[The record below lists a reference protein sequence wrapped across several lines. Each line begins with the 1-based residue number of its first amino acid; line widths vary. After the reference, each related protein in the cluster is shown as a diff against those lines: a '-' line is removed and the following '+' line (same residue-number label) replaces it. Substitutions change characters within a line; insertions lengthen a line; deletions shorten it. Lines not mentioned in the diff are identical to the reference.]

1 MPLSIKS
8 KKDKS
13 SEHKPEE
20 TTVLKTPLRYKKITV
35 KVGSNVL
42 TKSDGT
48 LNDANILHLVDQI
61 TFLHQKGVEIVLVS
75 SGAVAAGK
83 SEIGIRKKLDTV
95 SARQLWSAVG
105 QVKLINK
112 YAEAFRKYGIACAQV
127 LTTKENFSD
136 RLHYLNMKNCISTL
150 IENKVIPIVNE
161 NDTISVTELM
171 FTDND
176 ELSGLIASM
185 EDSEALIIL
194 SNIDGIYDGSPDL
207 SESQVIR
214 EVTTKSK
221 SLNEAISTSKSSF
234 GRGGMLTK
242 YHMAKKVAKGGIN
255 VHIANG
261 MKENTLLR
269 IMNPLEDIIHTTFLS
284 EKKKSSN
291 VKKWISYSESFAKG
305 EMIVNEGA
313 KKALLSDQASS
324 LLPVGV
330 VSIEGTF
337 EKGDLVKIKS
347 EDGMLIGIGKAEYG
361 SEKAEKYKGNK
372 NKKAVVHY
380 DYLYLM
386 E

>member
-1 MPLSIKS
+1 M
-8 KKDKS
+8 
-13 SEHKPEE
+13 
-20 TTVLKTPLRYKKITV
+20 KTKLRYKKITV

-48 LNDANILHLVDQI
+48 LSDANISHLVDQMAR
-61 TFLHQKGVEIVLVS
+61 LRQEGVEIVLVS
-75 SGAVAAGK
+75 SGAVAAGRG
-83 SEIGIRKKLDTV
+83 EIGNGRKLDTV

-105 QVKLINK
+105 QVKMINK
-112 YAEAFRKYGIACAQV
+112 WAEAFSKYGIVCAQV

-136 RLHYLNMKNCISTL
+136 RVHYLNMKNCISTL

-185 EDSEALIIL
+185 EGSEALIIL
-194 SNIDGIYDGSPDL
+194 SNIDGIYDGSPEL
-207 SESQVIR
+207 PESKVIR
-214 EVTTKSK
+214 EITMKSK
-221 SLNEAISTSKSSF
+221 PLNEAISTSKSSF

-242 YHMAKKVAKGGIN
+242 YHIAKKVAKGGIN

-261 MKENTLLR
+261 MKENTLLK
-269 IMNPLEDIIHTTFLS
+269 IMDVSEEFVHTVFLS
-284 EKKKSSN
+284 AKKKSSN

-305 EMIVNEGA
+305 ELVVNEGA
-313 KKALLSDQASS
+313 RVALLSSQATS

-330 VSIEGTF
+330 ISIEGTF
-337 EKGDLVKIKS
+337 EKGDLVRIKDES
-347 EDGMLIGIGKAEYG
+347 GQLIGIGKTEYN
-361 SEKAEKYKGNK
+361 SEKAGKFMGNK

-380 DYLYLM
+380 DYLYIM

>member
-1 MPLSIKS
+1 M
-8 KKDKS
+8 
-13 SEHKPEE
+13 
-20 TTVLKTPLRYKKITV
+20 KTHLRYKKITV

-48 LNDANILHLVDQI
+48 LNDAHIAHLVDQI
-61 TFLHQKGVEIVLVS
+61 ALLHQQGVEIVLVS

-83 SEIGIRKKLDTV
+83 GEIGNGKRLDTV

-105 QVKLINK
+105 QVILINK
-112 YAEAFRKYGIACAQV
+112 YAEAFRKYGMSCAQV

-136 RLHYLNMKNCISTL
+136 RVHYLNMKNCISTL

-185 EDSEALIIL
+185 ENSEALIIL
-194 SNIDGIYDGSPDL
+194 SNIDGIYDGSPEL
-207 SESQVIR
+207 PKSQVIR
-214 EVTTKSK
+214 EITSKSK
-221 SLNEAISTSKSSF
+221 PLNEAISTAKSNF

-242 YHMAKKVAKGGIN
+242 YHIAKKVAKGGIN

-261 MKENTLLR
+261 MNENTLLR
-269 IMNPLEDIIHTTFLS
+269 IMNTAEEVVHTTFIS

-305 EMIVNEGA
+305 ELVVNEGA
-313 KKALLSDQASS
+313 RNALLSSLATS

-330 VSIEGTF
+330 VSVGGSF
-337 EKGDLVKIKS
+337 EKGDLVKIKD
-347 EDGMLIGIGKAEYG
+347 EHGHLIGIGKSEYNA
-361 SEKAEKYKGNK
+361 EKADKHKGNK
-372 NKKAVVHY
+372 HKKAVVHY

>member
-1 MPLSIKS
+1 MLKS
-8 KKDKS
+8 EK
-13 SEHKPEE
+13 
-20 TTVLKTPLRYKKITV
+20 TVLKTHLRYKKITV

-48 LNDANILHLVDQI
+48 LNDANISHLVDQI
-61 TFLHQKGVEIVLVS
+61 AFLHQKGVEVVLVS
-75 SGAVAAGK
+75 SGAVAAGRG
-83 SEIGIRKKLDTV
+83 EIGNGRKLDTV

-105 QVKLINK
+105 QVKMINK
-112 YAEAFRKYGIACAQV
+112 WAEGFNNYGIVCAQV

-136 RLHYLNMKNCISTL
+136 RVHYLNMKNCISTL

-194 SNIDGIYDGSPDL
+194 SNIDGIYDGSPEL
-207 SESQVIR
+207 PESKVIR
-214 EVTTKSK
+214 EITSKSK
-221 SLNEAISTSKSSF
+221 PLNEAISTSKSSF

-242 YHMAKKVAKGGIN
+242 YHIAKKVAKGGIN

-261 MKENTLLR
+261 IKENTLLK
-269 IMNPLEDIIHTTFLS
+269 IMNPEEEIVHTIFLS
-284 EKKKSSN
+284 EIKKSSN

-305 EMIVNEGA
+305 ELIVNQGA
-313 KKALLSDQASS
+313 RDALLSSQATS

-330 VSIEGTF
+330 ISIEGTF
-337 EKGDLVKIKS
+337 EKGDLVKIKDA
-347 EDGMLIGIGKAEYG
+347 DGKLIGIGKSEYN

-380 DYLYLM
+380 DYLYIM

>member
-1 MPLSIKS
+1 MLIL
-8 KKDKS
+8 
-13 SEHKPEE
+13 E
-20 TTVLKTPLRYKKITV
+20 TQLRYKKITV

-48 LNDANILHLVDQI
+48 LNNANISHLVDQI
-61 TFLHQKGVEIVLVS
+61 ALLHQRGVEIVLVS
-75 SGAVAAGK
+75 SGAVAAGRG
-83 SEIGIRKKLDTV
+83 EIGNGRKLDTV

-105 QVKLINK
+105 QVKMINK
-112 YAEAFRKYGIACAQV
+112 WAEALNNYGIVCAQV

-136 RLHYLNMKNCISTL
+136 RVHYLNMKNCISTL

-194 SNIDGIYDGSPDL
+194 SNIDGIYDGSPEL
-207 SESQVIR
+207 PESKVIR
-214 EVTTKSK
+214 EITSKSK
-221 SLNEAISTSKSSF
+221 PLNEAISTTKSSF

-242 YHMAKKVAKGGIN
+242 YHIAKKVAKGGIN

-261 MKENTLLR
+261 MKENTLLK
-269 IMNPLEDIIHTTFLS
+269 IMNQEVDVVHTTFLS
-284 EKKKSSN
+284 ENRKSSN

-305 EMIVNEGA
+305 ELVINHGA
-313 KKALLSDQASS
+313 SDALLSSQATS

-337 EKGDLVKIKS
+337 EKGDLVKIKD
-347 EDGMLIGIGKAEYG
+347 ENGKLIGIGKSEYN

-380 DYLYLM
+380 DYLYIM

>member
-1 MPLSIKS
+1 
-8 KKDKS
+8 
-13 SEHKPEE
+13 
-20 TTVLKTPLRYKKITV
+20 LKTNLRYKRITV

-42 TKSDGT
+42 TKPDGT
-48 LNDANILHLVDQI
+48 LDDVSITNLVDQMA
-61 TFLHQKGVEIVLVS
+61 FLRQKGVEIVLVS
-75 SGAVAAGK
+75 SGAVAAGRG
-83 SEIGIRKKLDTV
+83 EIGNGKKLDTV

-105 QVKLINK
+105 QVILINK
-112 YAEAFRKYGIACAQV
+112 YAEAFKKYEMKCAQV

-136 RLHYLNMKNCISTL
+136 RQHYLNMKNCISTL

-194 SNIDGIYDGSPDL
+194 SNIDGIYDGSPEL
-207 SESQVIR
+207 PESKVIR
-214 EVTTKSK
+214 EITSK
-221 SLNEAISTSKSSF
+221 SRPLNEAISTTKSNF

-242 YHMAKKVAKGGIN
+242 YHIAKKVAKGGIN

-261 MKENTLLR
+261 LKENTLLA
-269 IMNPLEDIIHTTFLS
+269 IMNTAEEIVHTTFLS

-305 EMIVNEGA
+305 ELVVNEGA
-313 KKALLSDQASS
+313 RNALLSSQATS
-324 LLPVGV
+324 LLPIGV
-330 VSIEGTF
+330 VSVGGVF
-337 EKGDLVKIKS
+337 EKGDLVIIKD
-347 EDGMLIGIGKAEYG
+347 ETGHLIGIGKSEYNA
-361 SEKAEKYKGNK
+361 EKADRHKGNK

>member
-1 MPLSIKS
+1 MLI
-8 KKDKS
+8 
-13 SEHKPEE
+13 
-20 TTVLKTPLRYKKITV
+20 LKTNLRYKKITV

-48 LNDANILHLVDQI
+48 LNNDNISHLVDQI
-61 TFLHQKGVEIVLVS
+61 AILRQKGVEIVLVS
-75 SGAVAAGK
+75 SGAVAAGRG
-83 SEIGIRKKLDTV
+83 EIGNGRKLDTV

-105 QVKLINK
+105 QVKMINS
-112 YAEAFRKYGIACAQV
+112 YAEAFRKYGISCAQV

-136 RLHYLNMKNCISTL
+136 RVHYLNMKNCISTL

-185 EDSEALIIL
+185 EESEALIIL

-207 SESQVIR
+207 PESQVIR
-214 EVTTKSK
+214 EITTKSK
-221 SLNEAISTSKSSF
+221 PLNEAISTSKSSF

-242 YHMAKKVAKGGIN
+242 YHIAKKVAKGGIN

-261 MKENTLLR
+261 MKVDTLLK
-269 IMNPLEDIIHTTFLS
+269 IMNPEEDFVHTTFLS

-305 EMIVNEGA
+305 EVVVNDGA
-313 KKALLSDQASS
+313 RAALLSSQATS
-324 LLPVGV
+324 LLPIGV
-330 VSIEGTF
+330 VSVEGTF
-337 EKGDLVKIKS
+337 EKGDLVRIKD
-347 EDGMLIGIGKAEYG
+347 ENGKLIGIGKSEYN

>member
-1 MPLSIKS
+1 M
-8 KKDKS
+8 
-13 SEHKPEE
+13 
-20 TTVLKTPLRYKKITV
+20 KTHLRYKKITV

-48 LNDANILHLVDQI
+48 LNDANISHLVDQI
-61 TFLHQKGVEIVLVS
+61 AFLQKKGVEIVLVS

-83 SEIGIRKKLDTV
+83 GEIGNGKRLDTV

-105 QVKLINK
+105 QVILINK
-112 YAEAFRKYGIACAQV
+112 YADAFRKYGMSCAQV

-136 RLHYLNMKNCISTL
+136 RVHYLNMKNCISTL

-185 EDSEALIIL
+185 EGSEALIIL
-194 SNIDGIYDGSPDL
+194 SNIDGIYDGSPEL
-207 SESQVIR
+207 PESKVIR
-214 EVTTKSK
+214 EITSK
-221 SLNEAISTSKSSF
+221 SRPLNEAISTTKSNF

-242 YHMAKKVAKGGIN
+242 YHIAKKVAKGGIN

-269 IMNPLEDIIHTTFLS
+269 IMDTAEEIVHTTFLS
-284 EKKKSSN
+284 EDKKSSN

-305 EMIVNEGA
+305 ELVVNKGA
-313 KKALLSDQASS
+313 REALLSSHATS
-324 LLPVGV
+324 LLPIGV
-330 VSIEGTF
+330 VSVGGTF
-337 EKGDLVKIKS
+337 EKGDLVKIK
-347 EDGMLIGIGKAEYG
+347 DDTGHLIGIGKSEYNA
-361 SEKAEKYKGNK
+361 EKADKFKGNK

-380 DYLYLM
+380 DYLYLL

>member
-1 MPLSIKS
+1 MLI
-8 KKDKS
+8 
-13 SEHKPEE
+13 
-20 TTVLKTPLRYKKITV
+20 LKTHLRYKKITV

-48 LNDANILHLVDQI
+48 LNNDNISHLVDQI
-61 TFLHQKGVEIVLVS
+61 AFLHKKGVEIVLVS
-75 SGAVAAGK
+75 SGAVAAGRG
-83 SEIGIRKKLDTV
+83 EIGNGRKLDTV

-105 QVKLINK
+105 QVKMINS
-112 YAEAFRKYGIACAQV
+112 YAEAFRKYGISCAQV

-136 RLHYLNMKNCISTL
+136 RVHYLNMKNCISTL

-185 EDSEALIIL
+185 EESEALIIL

-207 SESQVIR
+207 PESQVIR
-214 EVTTKSK
+214 EITTKSK
-221 SLNEAISTSKSSF
+221 PLNEAISTSKSSF

-242 YHMAKKVAKGGIN
+242 YHIAKKVAKGGIN

-261 MKENTLLR
+261 MKENTLLK
-269 IMNPLEDIIHTTFLS
+269 IMNPEEDFVHTTFMS

-305 EMIVNEGA
+305 EVVVNDGA
-313 KKALLSDQASS
+313 RAALLSSQATS
-324 LLPVGV
+324 LLPIGV
-330 VSIEGTF
+330 TSIKGTF
-337 EKGDLVKIKS
+337 EKGDLVRIKD
-347 EDGMLIGIGKAEYG
+347 ENGKLIGIGKSEYN
-361 SEKAEKYKGNK
+361 SEKAERYKGNK

>member
-1 MPLSIKS
+1 MLIL
-8 KKDKS
+8 
-13 SEHKPEE
+13 E
-20 TTVLKTPLRYKKITV
+20 TNLRYKKITV

-48 LNDANILHLVDQI
+48 LNDANISHLADQI
-61 TFLHQKGVEIVLVS
+61 TKLWNEGVEVVLVS
-75 SGAVAAGK
+75 SGAVAAGRG
-83 SEIGIRKKLDTV
+83 EIGNGRKLDTV

-105 QVKLINK
+105 QVKMINK
-112 YAEAFRKYGIACAQV
+112 WADAFSKYGIVCAQV

-136 RLHYLNMKNCISTL
+136 RVHYLNMKNCISTL

-194 SNIDGIYDGSPDL
+194 SNIDGIFDGSPEL
-207 SESQVIR
+207 PESKVIR
-214 EVTTKSK
+214 EITMKSK
-221 SLNEAISTSKSSF
+221 PLNEAISTSKSSF

-242 YHMAKKVAKGGIN
+242 YHIAKKVAKGGIN

-261 MKENTLLR
+261 IKENTLLK
-269 IMNPLEDIIHTTFLS
+269 IMDVAVDFEHTVFLS
-284 EKKKSSN
+284 AKKKSSN

-305 EMIVNEGA
+305 ELVVNEGA
-313 KKALLSDQASS
+313 RVALLSNQATS

-330 VSIEGTF
+330 ISIEGTF
-337 EKGDLVKIKS
+337 EKGDLVRIKDES
-347 EDGMLIGIGKAEYG
+347 GQLIGIGKTEYN
-361 SEKAEKYKGNK
+361 SDKAEKFKGNK
-372 NKKAVVHY
+372 NKKAIVHY

>member
-1 MPLSIKS
+1 MM
-8 KKDKS
+8 D
-13 SEHKPEE
+13 
-20 TTVLKTPLRYKKITV
+20 
-35 KVGSNVL
+35 
-42 TKSDGT
+42 
-48 LNDANILHLVDQI
+48 
-61 TFLHQKGVEIVLVS
+61 
-75 SGAVAAGK
+75 
-83 SEIGIRKKLDTV
+83 
-95 SARQLWSAVG
+95 
-105 QVKLINK
+105 
-112 YAEAFRKYGIACAQV
+112 
-127 LTTKENFSD
+127 
-136 RLHYLNMKNCISTL
+136 M
-150 IENKVIPIVNE
+150 
-161 NDTISVTELM
+161 
-171 FTDND
+171 
-176 ELSGLIASM
+176 
-185 EDSEALIIL
+185 EALIIL

>member
-1 MPLSIKS
+1 MLI
-8 KKDKS
+8 
-13 SEHKPEE
+13 
-20 TTVLKTPLRYKKITV
+20 LKTRLRYKKITV

-48 LNDANILHLVDQI
+48 LNDANIAHLVDQMAR
-61 TFLHQKGVEIVLVS
+61 LRQEGVEIVLVS
-75 SGAVAAGK
+75 SGAVAAGRG
-83 SEIGIRKKLDTV
+83 EIGNGRKLDTV

-105 QVKLINK
+105 QVKMINK
-112 YAEAFRKYGIACAQV
+112 WAEAFSKYGIVCAQV
-127 LTTKENFSD
+127 LTTKENFGD
-136 RLHYLNMKNCISTL
+136 RVHYLNMKNCISTL

-185 EDSEALIIL
+185 EGSEALIIL
-194 SNIDGIYDGSPDL
+194 SNIDGIYDGSPEL
-207 SESQVIR
+207 PESQVIR
-214 EVTTKSK
+214 EITMKSK
-221 SLNEAISTSKSSF
+221 PLNEAISTGKSSF

-242 YHMAKKVAKGGIN
+242 YHIAKKVAKGGIN

-261 MKENTLLR
+261 MKENTLLK
-269 IMNPLEDIIHTTFLS
+269 IMDVSEDFVHTVFLS
-284 EKKKSSN
+284 AKKKSSN

-305 EMIVNEGA
+305 ELVVNEGA
-313 KKALLSDQASS
+313 RLALLSSQATS

-330 VSIEGTF
+330 ISIEGTF
-337 EKGDLVKIKS
+337 EKGDLVRIKDES
-347 EDGMLIGIGKAEYG
+347 GQLIGIGKTEYN
-361 SEKAEKYKGNK
+361 SEKAEKFMGNK

-380 DYLYLM
+380 DYLYIM

>member
-1 MPLSIKS
+1 M
-8 KKDKS
+8 
-13 SEHKPEE
+13 
-20 TTVLKTPLRYKKITV
+20 KTHLRYKKITV

-48 LNDANILHLVDQI
+48 LNDANIAHLVDQI
-61 TFLHQKGVEIVLVS
+61 AFLHQNGVEIVLVS
-75 SGAVAAGK
+75 SGAVAAGRG
-83 SEIGIRKKLDTV
+83 EIGNGRKLDTV

-105 QVKLINK
+105 QVKMINK
-112 YAEAFRKYGIACAQV
+112 WAEAFNYYGIVCAQV
-127 LTTKENFSD
+127 LTTKENFGD
-136 RLHYLNMKNCISTL
+136 RVHYLNMKNCISTL

-194 SNIDGIYDGSPDL
+194 SNIDGIYDGSPEL
-207 SESQVIR
+207 PESKVIR
-214 EVTTKSK
+214 EITSKSK
-221 SLNEAISTSKSSF
+221 PLNEAISTSKSSF

-242 YHMAKKVAKGGIN
+242 YHIAKKVAKGGIN

-261 MKENTLLR
+261 LQVDTLLK
-269 IMNPLEDIIHTTFLS
+269 IMNPEVDFVHTTFMS

-305 EMIVNEGA
+305 EVVVNEGA
-313 KKALLSDQASS
+313 REALLSSQATS
-324 LLPVGV
+324 LLPIGV
-330 VSIEGTF
+330 ISIEGTF
-337 EKGDLVKIKS
+337 EKGDLIKIKDES
-347 EDGMLIGIGKAEYG
+347 GKLIGIGKSEYH
-361 SEKAEKYKGNK
+361 SEKAEKLKGNK
-372 NKKAVVHY
+372 NKKALVHY
-380 DYLYLM
+380 DYLYIM

>member
-1 MPLSIKS
+1 MLI
-8 KKDKS
+8 
-13 SEHKPEE
+13 
-20 TTVLKTPLRYKKITV
+20 LKTHLRYKKITV

-48 LNDANILHLVDQI
+48 LNDANISHLVDQI
-61 TFLHQKGVEIVLVS
+61 AFLHQKGVEIVLVS
-75 SGAVAAGK
+75 SGAVAAGRG
-83 SEIGIRKKLDTV
+83 EIGNGRKLDTV

-105 QVKLINK
+105 QVKMINS
-112 YAEAFRKYGIACAQV
+112 YAEAFRKYGVSCAQV

-136 RLHYLNMKNCISTL
+136 RVHYLNMKNCISTL

-185 EDSEALIIL
+185 ENSEALIIL
-194 SNIDGIYDGSPDL
+194 SNIDGIYDGSPEL
-207 SESQVIR
+207 PESKVIR
-214 EVTTKSK
+214 EITSKSK
-221 SLNEAISTSKSSF
+221 PLNEAISTSKSSF

-242 YHMAKKVAKGGIN
+242 YHIAKKVAKGGIN

-261 MKENTLLR
+261 MKQNTLLR
-269 IMNPLEDIIHTTFLS
+269 IMNPAEDIVHTTFLS
-284 EKKKSSN
+284 ENKKSSN

-305 EMIVNEGA
+305 ELIVNEGA
-313 KKALLSDQASS
+313 RIALLSSQATS

-330 VSIEGTF
+330 TSIEGSF
-337 EKGDLVKIKS
+337 EKGDLVKIIDESGK
-347 EDGMLIGIGKAEYG
+347 LIGIGKSEYN